1 MLYGRKRESKKHL
14 APVSSKVIY
23 SQKLTESHCRSFIYF
38 YSECPGALAL
48 ETLGRADADSSRL
61 QHPEWLLTAGS
72 IRMNHGGVGVP
83 GVTLVPE

>member
-48 ETLGRADADSSRL
+48 ETQDAEVLMRIPVGFSTPSGCSQRGASGGTSVGLGCL
-61 QHPEWLLTAGS
+61 G
-72 IRMNHGGVGVP
+72 
-83 GVTLVPE
+83 